1 MTNKFVRPCKRGL
14 IKGTPDALPRMTRS
28 EWGDQRPPGVDFKQ
42 LPPLKRE
49 IVWSQN

>member
-1 MTNKFVRPCKRGL
+1 MTNKFARPCKRG
-14 IKGTPDALPRMTRS
+14 KMWGSNALPRMTRS
-28 EWGDQRPPGVDFKQ
+28 EWGDQRPTGVDFKQ